1 MEKARCDFWYGA
13 TLWPKVIF
21 GIVAAGAFIWDLYTD
36 SHHYMGNDF
45 NKAATVSTI
54 AFAVGISV
62 GLLATGIGA
71 PVGVTLLAGI
81 ASGTIIGSVEDPIKK
96 QWIGY

>member
-1 MEKARCDFWYGA
+1 
-13 TLWPKVIF
+13 
-21 GIVAAGAFIWDLYTD
+21 
-36 SHHYMGNDF
+36 MGRL
-45 NKAATVSTI
+45 
-54 AFAVGISV
+54 VGISV